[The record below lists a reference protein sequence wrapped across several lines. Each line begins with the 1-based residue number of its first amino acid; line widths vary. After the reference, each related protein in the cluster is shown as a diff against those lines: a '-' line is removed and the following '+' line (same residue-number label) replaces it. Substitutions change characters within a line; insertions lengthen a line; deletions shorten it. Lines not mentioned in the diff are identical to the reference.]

1 MKGQEKKTYG
11 SAYSI
16 YAWSV
21 LIYNALVIA
30 WGAYVRA
37 SGSGAGCGSHWP
49 ACNGEVVPSFKKFET
64 LIEFSHRVTSGF
76 VLPLVLVLLFWTFKV
91 SKKGN
96 PLRKTVSWSLVF
108 VVIEALVGAGL
119 VRFGL
124 VDKDDSLARAVVMS
138 VHLANT
144 FFLLGFLTLTA
155 WWASGKPVLK
165 LKSQGPLLWGLV
177 VALLGVMVLG
187 ISGAVTAL
195 GDTLF
200 PVQNLLEGL
209 KQDFSP
215 TAHFLVRLRLL
226 HPLIALSVGIYLVL
240 MLGLASYL
248 RPSED
253 VKMWGRISIGVFA
266 FQLILGLVNVT
277 LRAPIELQLLHLFLA
292 DLLWVAVTI
301 ASVAALAEGV
311 PKVEFSAVF
320 KQEQPSEIYPQLSGM
335 KLFKKYIALTKPK
348 VISLL
353 LFTTLTGMF
362 IAQKGWPGFW
372 LLFWVSIGGYMAAGA
387 ANAINMV
394 IDRDIDQRMKRTSTR
409 PTVTQEISSQNALL
423 FAFLLA
429 LASFIMLWFAANLLC
444 AMLAL
449 AGLAFY
455 VVIYTL
461 LLKRR
466 TWHNIVIGGAAGAFP
481 PLVGYAAITNELTP
495 LAWSLFALVFV
506 WTPVHF
512 WALALL
518 IKDDYAEAG
527 IPMLPV
533 VHGERTTILQIMFY
547 AILTALISAI
557 PFVQKDVGWF
567 YLGPVVILN
576 GVLFIRCFQLYQKP
590 DRPRAVSLYKYSMV
604 YLALVFLIMALDR
617 T

>member
-1 MKGQEKKTYG
+1 MKGQEKKGYG
-11 SAYSI
+11 SSYSI
-16 YAWSV
+16 YAWFV

-49 ACNGEVVPSFKKFET
+49 VCNGEVIPSFKKFET
-64 LIEFSHRVTSGF
+64 LIEFSHRVTSGL
-76 VLPLVLVLLFWTFKV
+76 VLPLVLILLYWTFKV
-91 SKKGN
+91 SKKGD

-108 VVIEALVGAGL
+108 VIIEALVGAGL

-138 VHLANT
+138 IHLANT
-144 FFLLGFLTLTA
+144 FLLLSFLTLTA

-177 VALLGVMVLG
+177 VALIGVLTLG

-200 PVQNLLEGL
+200 PVQNLLEGFQ
-209 KQDFSP
+209 QDFSP

-226 HPLIALSVGIYLVL
+226 HPLIAISVGIYLVL
-240 MLGLASYL
+240 MLGLASHL
-248 RPSED
+248 RPSND
-253 VKMWGRISIGVFA
+253 VRIWGRISIGVFA
-266 FQLILGLVNVT
+266 FQLVLGLVNVA

-292 DLLWVAVTI
+292 DLLWVAVIIT
-301 ASVAALAEGV
+301 SVAALAEGV
-311 PKVEFSAVF
+311 PKVELAAVF
-320 KQEQPSEIYPQLSGM
+320 RQDQETVIYPKLSGM
-335 KLFKKYIALTKPK
+335 KLFQKYIALTKPR

-353 LFTTLTGMF
+353 LFTTLAGMF

-372 LLFWVSIGGYMAAGA
+372 LLLWVTIGGYMAAGA

-394 IDRDIDQRMKRTSTR
+394 IDRDIDERMKRTSTR

-429 LASFIMLWFAANLLC
+429 LGSFIILWFAANLLS

-461 LLKRR
+461 FLKRR

-481 PLVGYAAITNELTP
+481 PLVGYAAVTNQLTP
-495 LAWSLFALVFV
+495 LAWCLFALIFV

-527 IPMLPV
+527 VPMLPV
-533 VHGERTTILQIMFY
+533 VHGEHTTILQIMFY
-547 AILTALISAI
+547 AVLTALISAI

-590 DRPRAVSLYKYSMV
+590 DRPRTISLYKYSMV